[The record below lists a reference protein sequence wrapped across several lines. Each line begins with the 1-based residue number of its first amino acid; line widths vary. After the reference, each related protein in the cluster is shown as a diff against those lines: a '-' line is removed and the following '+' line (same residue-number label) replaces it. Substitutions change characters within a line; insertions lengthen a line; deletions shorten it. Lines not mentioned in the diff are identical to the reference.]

1 MSGWFIQEIAIEGF
15 RGINN
20 QGAPLELKFKTDHIN
35 SVFAPNGVG
44 KSSIFEAVHYAVF
57 DRIPRLDDLPQAEK
71 GKDYYLN
78 RFHPSATGTISLVL
92 VPAGGGTATKI
103 TVVRDAAGVRA
114 VKAPPGVDGE
124 KILSELRREF
134 ILLDGRTFRDFIEL
148 KPTDR
153 GRSFAGLLGLRPYS
167 TLNLALQSLSNTR
180 AFNNHFGTAGKG
192 HAQARVEAS
201 RKSAAE
207 NLAAAYK
214 NLVGEDLDPALKE
227 ADLLIK
233 AHSALCGIE
242 LLKPLCSGKMF
253 EQIDANACNEAAKNA
268 EGGPERDRL
277 STLVKAQTDLFEA
290 IGKLPS
296 AEIMDRMVL
305 SAQARDQALQQTQG
319 KIFRDLYTLSEQ
331 IIASDAWLDK
341 THCPTCDR
349 AGQHSVLD
357 HVRKRLG
364 AFEAVKDAGT
374 KVAHE
379 WASSNVIASAKLEGD
394 CLADGEARLI
404 EVADRDGSQGELT
417 EAQANELKNRIELIR
432 ARAKVTL
439 DEVAMERSELE
450 KKLPAKLTIVVEKI
464 EAARRLQTN
473 LQVRRDADAELIE
486 LGAQIAA
493 ITRVKTFLDAASKQ
507 IADADSR
514 AAVRRLQAIEPK
526 FRDFFRAIM
535 HADVVPAISK
545 KLGSEELHIS
555 LAEFWTLKDLSA
567 PALLSESFR
576 NAFAISVY
584 LAAAALYAGDARFL
598 ILDDI
603 TSSFDSGHQLLLM
616 NVLRDQFARPGNAA
630 GPQVIIL
637 SHDTALEKLF
647 NTNSN
652 AGGWYHQN
660 IQGTPRTAVLPQ
672 SNAVTKIRDATLAH
686 LHAGNVD
693 DAALRIRQY
702 LEFKLMEV
710 ISKVNIAV
718 PMDIA
723 FSDDKRMAGNLINSI
738 KAEVEL
744 HHAAG
749 KLILT
754 PLQQTGLNAAVAT
767 IVGNYLSHWSTGQL
781 HMFTAAALKGV
792 MSSIEDYCRCFQF
805 EDPPGSGFRF
815 YKSLSRKT

>member
-1 MSGWFIQEIAIEGF
+1 MSGWYIQEVAIEGL

-57 DRIPRLDDLPQAEK
+57 GRIPKLDDLPLAEK

-78 RFHPSATGTISLVL
+78 RFHPGAIGKISLVL
-92 VPAGGGTATKI
+92 VPAAGGVAVRI
-103 TVVRDAAGVRA
+103 TVTRDAAGARTVN
-114 VKAPPGVDGE
+114 APAGVDGE
-124 KILSELRREF
+124 KILAELRREF
-134 ILLDGRTFRDFIEL
+134 ILLDGKTFREFIEL

-180 AFNNHFGTAGKG
+180 AFNNHCGIAAKD
-192 HAQARVEAS
+192 QAKVAAMAS
-201 RKSAAE
+201 RRVAAE
-207 NLAAAYK
+207 SIAAAYK

-227 ADLLIK
+227 ADLLSK
-233 AHSALCGIE
+233 AYSALSGIE

-253 EQIDANACNEAAKNA
+253 EEIDANACNEAAKNA
-268 EGGPERDRL
+268 EGGPERDHL
-277 STLVKAQTDLFEA
+277 SALVKAQTEWLEA
-290 IGKLPS
+290 TGKLPT
-296 AEIMDRMVL
+296 AEIMDRLVL
-305 SAQARDQALQQTQG
+305 CSRARDQALQQTQG
-319 KIFRDLYTLSEQ
+319 EVFRELYIISEQ
-331 IIASDAWLDK
+331 ILASEVWTDK
-341 THCPTCDR
+341 SHCPTCDR
-349 AGQHSVLD
+349 TGQDSVLD
-357 HVRKRLG
+357 HVRKCL
-364 AFEAVKDAGT
+364 AVFEVVKDAAT
-374 KVAHE
+374 KLAGE
-379 WASSNVIASAKLEGD
+379 WAASNVIASAKLEGD
-394 CLADGEARLI
+394 CLAAGEKRLI
-404 EVADRDGSQGELT
+404 EAAGRAGAQGELT
-417 EAQANELKNRIELIR
+417 EAQAKELKGRVELIR
-432 ARAKVTL
+432 ARAKAKL
-439 DEVAMERSELE
+439 DEIAEEKTALE
-450 KKLPAKLTIVVEKI
+450 TKLPAKLTIVVEKI

-473 LQVRRDADAELIE
+473 LQVLRKADADIKKLNE
-486 LGAQIAA
+486 QIAV
-493 ITRVKTFLDAASKQ
+493 INRVKIFLDAASKK

-514 AAVRRLQAIEPK
+514 AAARRLRAIEPK

-545 KLGSEELHIS
+545 KPGSEELHIS

-603 TSSFDSGHQLLLM
+603 TSSFDSGHQFLLM

-647 NTNSN
+647 NTHSN
-652 AGGWYHQN
+652 GGGWYHQN

-672 SNAVTKIRDATLAH
+672 SNAVTKVRDATIAH
-686 LHAGNVD
+686 LNAGNVD
-693 DAALRIRQY
+693 DAAPRIRQY

-710 ISKVNIAV
+710 ISKLNVAV
-718 PMDIA
+718 PIDIA
-723 FSDDKRMAGNLINSI
+723 FSDDKRMAGNLISAI

-744 HHAAG
+744 HEAAG

-754 PLQQTGLNAAVAT
+754 PAQQTGLNTALAT
-767 IVGNYLSHWSTGQL
+767 IVGNYLAHWSTGQL
-781 HMFTAAALKGV
+781 HAFTAAALTGV

-805 EDPPGSGFRF
+805 EDPPGSGFRY
-815 YKSLSRKT
+815 YKSLSKKT